1 MAIDPK
7 AVGATTEPM
16 LFEWTDRDTLLYALG
31 VGAGLEDLA
40 FTTENSHDIDQQVLP
55 TYAVICCPAFG
66 AAGKVGSFNWAMLLH
81 GSQGIRLHAPLPAA
95 GKLSVVTEVADIQD
109 KGEGK
114 NAIIMLRG
122 RGTDPDTGTLIAETL
137 TTLVIRGEGGFGG
150 QPGQRPVAPEIPD
163 REPDA
168 RVALPTREDQP
179 LIYRLSGDRNPL
191 HSDPWF
197 AKELAGFP
205 KPIMHGLC
213 TYGFSG
219 RALIAELGDGDAE
232 RHHRD
237 RRPVHQA
244 GLPRR
249 DADHADLA
257 HRARQSRVPHGSFRR
272 RRQSRRG
279 WCSRTARWNTGPNSV
294 HPVYRGRR
302 RGSPGMA
309 FKLTYSDGQ
318 STDYD
323 DSTNWEVD
331 NGVVKLGRESGEV
344 DGVRLPEPLGNAG
357 TGDRRRH
364 RQATTTKTT
373 TRR

>member
-1 MAIDPK
+1 MAWNGRAAPFYPIQRNLTEEETRMAIDPN
-7 AVGATTEPM
+7 AVGATTEPT
-16 LFEWTDRDTLLYALG
+16 LFEWTDRDTLLYA
-31 VGAGLEDLA
+31 
-40 FTTENSHDIDQQVLP
+40 QVLP

-122 RGTDPDTGTLIAETL
+122 RGSDPDTGTLIAETL

-150 QPGQRPVAPEIPD
+150 QPGERPVAPEIPD

-168 RVALPTREDQP
+168 RVALSTREDQP

-213 TYGFSG
+213 TYGNADAITAIDARFTKPVFPGETLTTLIWRTEPGKAVFRTEASG
-219 RALIAELGDGDAE
+219 ASGPEAPPARLVLEDGAVE
-232 RHHRD
+232 Y
-237 RRPVHQA
+237 
-244 GLPRR
+244 
-249 DADHADLA
+249 
-257 HRARQSRVPHGSFRR
+257 
-272 RRQSRRG
+272 
-279 WCSRTARWNTGPNSV
+279 T
-294 HPVYRGRR
+294 
-302 RGSPGMA
+302 
-309 FKLTYSDGQ
+309 
-318 STDYD
+318 
-323 DSTNWEVD
+323 EV
-331 NGVVKLGRESGEV
+331 
-344 DGVRLPEPLGNAG
+344 
-357 TGDRRRH
+357 
-364 RQATTTKTT
+364 
-373 TRR
+373 